1 MIGALAAGDFSPVPL
16 FMKSVRLQGV
26 FTGSRSIFEDMNRA
40 VSVNELKP
48 VIDRVFNFDDVK
60 AAFRHM
66 ESGAHF
72 GKIVIEY

>member
-1 MIGALAAGDFSPVPL
+1 
-16 FMKSVRLQGV
+16 MKSVRLQGV